1 MNKKLIAAIILV
13 TAIVMSGCTSSKTD
27 NNRYT
32 AVVEADSFLI
42 SSQVSGQVT
51 DVFIKEG
58 DEIKIGAKIAQI
70 DSKAY
75 QLNKSI
81 AEGSLKTA
89 KAKENQ
95 LPDRASDDKKD
106 EIKGVVEA
114 ATAQVKLSQ
123 LQIDNCSIKS
133 LNSGVITNVYV
144 SRGEIVSAG
153 FNIAKAY
160 DLSNEYI
167 KVYIEESKRE
177 GAVLNRELNI
187 YVNDNKIIKG
197 KISYISPESE
207 FTPKNTETK
216 YDKEK
221 TVFMLKLK
229 INESD
234 KVYPGMMVDVEFN

>member
-1 MNKKLIAAIILV
+1 MNKKLV
-13 TAIVMSGCTSSKTD
+13 TAIIVMTAIAMSGCTSAKTD

-32 AVVEADSFLI
+32 AVVEAESFLL

-51 DVFIKEG
+51 DVFVKEG
-58 DEIKIGAKIAQI
+58 DKIQIGAKIAQI

-75 QLNKSI
+75 QLNKSM

-89 KAKENQ
+89 KAKESQ
-95 LPDRASDDKKD
+95 LPDRVSDDKKD

-114 ATAQVKLSQ
+114 AAAQVKLSQ

-177 GAVLNRELNI
+177 EAVLNKELNI
-187 YVNDNKIIKG
+187 YVNDNKTIKG

-216 YDKEK
+216 DDKEK

-229 INESD
+229 INERD
-234 KVYPGMMVDVEFN
+234 KVYPGMMVDVELN